1 MVKYKCFRCGY
12 ECNQKGMLLKHLS
25 RKYQCESKLQEIDN
39 MEILKLN
46 KIEEYNKDKYK
57 VNKKSTSGQ
66 QKVNIKS
73 TKSQPLVTKKS
84 SLFICEYCGK
94 EFKHKQSH
102 WRHKKNCKVRKEKE
116 QENNSLQE
124 QLDDMKK
131 KINAMESENKKQA
144 KEINKLKKLNDNQE
158 KIINNITNNT
168 NNTNNY
174 YINFHNF
181 GKHSIDY
188 LSKDEINDYV
198 KNPFKNCY
206 NYLEEVFFNKQ
217 YPANQNIRLYDLKSG
232 VGKMF
237 IDNKWSD
244 IPLNIWT
251 DKILYDSITTLMSS
265 ANSEIDYNNDNKFLK
280 YEEMIKS
287 SNNDVMD
294 DGYDSDENNN
304 WSISDGINK
313 EKSNKNKKRLLEKL
327 VKSNA
332 LKLTSKLERN
342 YKKLLCKKDL

>member
-1 MVKYKCFRCGY
+1 MVRYICFRCGY
-12 ECNQKGMLLKHLS
+12 ECSQKGMLLKHLS
-25 RKYQCESKLQEIDN
+25 RKYQCECKLQEIDN

-57 VNKKSTSGQ
+57 IPLNSPLNPLKIPPNVCRYCDKILSNNKKRW
-66 QKVNIKS
+66 
-73 TKSQPLVTKKS
+73 
-84 SLFICEYCGK
+84 
-94 EFKHKQSH
+94 KHE
-102 WRHKKNCKVRKEKE
+102 RNCKVRKENEKK
-116 QENNSLQE
+116 NNSLQE

-131 KINAMESENKKQA
+131 KINAMESENKEKD
-144 KEINKLKKLNDNQE
+144 KRIRKLERENEKKE
-158 KIINNITNNT
+158 KIINNITNN

-188 LSKDEINDYV
+188 LSKDEINNYV

-251 DKILYDSITTLMSS
+251 DKILYDSISTLMTS
-265 ANSEIDYNNDNKFLK
+265 ANSEIDYNNDDKFLK
-280 YEEMIKS
+280 YEDMIKS
-287 SNNDVMD
+287 SNNDVME
-294 DGYDSDENNN
+294 DGYNSDENNN

-327 VKSNA
+327 VKTNA
-332 LKLTSKLERN
+332 IKLTSKLERN
-342 YKKLLCKKDL
+342 YKNVSSKRESL